1 MAIGNVMEKGNLI
14 YAYDEKNKQLFAKPF
29 NSKNGAK
36 LMGYTNST
44 VNIKKGN
51 LVYTY
56 DEKGKQISAR
66 PA

>member
-1 MAIGNVMEKGNLI
+1 MAIGNVLEKGNLI
-14 YAYDEKNKQLFAKPF
+14 YVYDEKDKQLFAKPF
-29 NSKNGAK
+29 NSKNGDK

-56 DEKGKQISAR
+56 DEKGKQINAR